1 VAIEDLAVG
10 DYVVTAEGPARA
22 IVWLGRCVVDCR
34 NHPTP
39 RRVWPVRVAP
49 HAFGPGMPGRPLFLS
64 PDHAVFVDDVLI
76 PVRHLIDGRAIRQ
89 VERSVVTYWHL
100 ELESHDIVLAEGLP
114 AESFLGDRERFG
126 AMARFGLYPDFTSL
140 RWEACGYAPLV
151 VTGPALARVR
161 AQIAGEAVGALS

>member
-1 VAIEDLAVG
+1 
-10 DYVVTAEGPARA
+10 
-22 IVWLGRCVVDCR
+22 
-34 NHPTP
+34 
-39 RRVWPVRVAP
+39 
-49 HAFGPGMPGRPLFLS
+49 MPGRPLFLS
-64 PDHAVFVDDVLI
+64 PDHAVFVDEVLI
-76 PVRHLIDGRAIRQ
+76 PVRYLIDGDAIRQ

-100 ELESHDIVLAEGLP
+100 ELESHDVVLAEGMP

-161 AQIAGEAVGALS
+161 ARIGGGKVGALP